1 MANENYNIDDILSEI
16 KRRREESEQPA
27 AVAEPAPE
35 QMPQGT
41 IFPMGQSPAE
51 RAAAPVEEPVA
62 EEPTVAA
69 PVTEEPV
76 VEEPTIAAPFTEA
89 PVTEEPTV
97 AAPIVE
103 EPTAV
108 AEPEPEP
115 QMVNLLDLVE
125 EASDAPVIDRSV
137 EEVAPRPA
145 TAPTAKPK
153 KKKNKALRAVI
164 IVLVLLIAF
173 TGVTAAVVANR
184 WLNELTDN
192 GGVDTDGFS
201 QTQWRGMD
209 ELVESFDPIQETE
222 GTELSSLEDM
232 VKTWFY
238 NGTPAS
244 SSHVMNI
251 LLIGEDTRGD
261 EILESGTRADSAI
274 IASLNNDTKEIV
286 LTSILRDSWAYW
298 EKTPGDESTGSF
310 GKING
315 AMSTGSVAAY
325 INCLEHLYKV
335 DIDSYAIVNFSSF
348 ETIVD
353 TLGGVTLELTQKEIN
368 EINNHPGTYGDVYI
382 DGSAGEL
389 KLDGKQALA
398 YCRIRHIDSDNA
410 RADRQKTTLMAI
422 AEQTKDA
429 STTKLLQV
437 MNELIPYVKTGF
449 GKSDLIKIGTYALS
463 HGWMGY
469 KIHTQNL
476 PEANLTGGIYGSD
489 FGKQWVWRADFP
501 ADAYNLQM
509 RIYGKSNITLAQE
522 RVNVKKVQQSGF
534 YQDGAKAT
542 SSTYTNDAYGEVTT
556 VAPWEDEEEA
566 ETEEVEE

>member
-16 KRRREESEQPA
+16 KRRREESEQPQESA
-27 AVAEPAPE
+27 VETPQEAPIAEVPTVAVPVAEVPTVEAPVIE
-35 QMPQGT
+35 EPT
-41 IFPMGQSPAE
+41 
-51 RAAAPVEEPVA
+51 AAAPVMEEPVA

-69 PVTEEPV
+69 PQ
-76 VEEPTIAAPFTEA
+76 FTE
-89 PVTEEPTV
+89 
-97 AAPIVE
+97 
-103 EPTAV
+103 TAQP
-108 AEPEPEP
+108 AQPEEP

-125 EASDAPVIDRSV
+125 DASDAPVIDRTV
-137 EEVAPRPA
+137 EEVAPRPV
-145 TAPTAKPK
+145 TTQPEKPK

-164 IVLVLLIAF
+164 IVLVLLIVAA
-173 TGVTAAVVANR
+173 GITAAVVANR
-184 WLNELTDN
+184 WLNELSDN
-192 GGVDTDGFS
+192 GNSGNEGVT
-201 QTQWRGMD
+201 QTEWRGMD

-222 GTELSSLEDM
+222 ATELSSLEDM
-232 VKTWFY
+232 LKTWYY

-261 EILESGTRADSAI
+261 EILETGTRADSAI

-286 LTSILRDSWAYW
+286 LTSILRDAWAYW
-298 EKTPGDESTGSF
+298 ETTPGDESTGKF

-315 AMSTGSVAAY
+315 AMSTGSVNAY

-353 TLGGVTLELTQKEIN
+353 SLGGVTLELTQKEID
-368 EINNHPGTYGDVYI
+368 EVNNHPETYGDVYI
-382 DGSAGEL
+382 DGTAGEL
-389 KLDGKQALA
+389 KLTGEQALA

-449 GKSDLIKIGTYALS
+449 GKSDLVKIGTYALS
-463 HGWMGY
+463 HGWTGY

-534 YQDGAKAT
+534 YKDGARAT
-542 SSTYTNDAYGEVTT
+542 SATYHNDAYGEVTT
-556 VAPWEDEEEA
+556 VAPWDDEEE
-566 ETEEVEE
+566 E